1 MPTITSLEFD
11 PQEFCIM
18 AAFSD
23 GLALSRFADNDEML
37 FLPSDPTGLATKD
50 TDIAP
55 YSAALDA
62 ALDIDRSQTRE
73 YQFARLIRLPIGPQ
87 E

>member
-11 PQEFCIM
+11 PQEFCII
-18 AAFSD
+18 ATFDD
-23 GLALSRFADNDEML
+23 GLALSRFADNDQML
-37 FLPSDPTGLATKD
+37 FLPGDTTGTATAN
-50 TDIAP
+50 TDEAP

-62 ALDIDRSQTRE
+62 ALDIDRSPTRE